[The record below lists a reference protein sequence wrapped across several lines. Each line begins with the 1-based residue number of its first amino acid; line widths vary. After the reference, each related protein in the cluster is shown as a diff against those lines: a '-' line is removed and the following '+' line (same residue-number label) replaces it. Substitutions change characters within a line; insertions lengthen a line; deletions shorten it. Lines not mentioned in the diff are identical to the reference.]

1 MKPTTIAAIDVQPLD
16 LSLTEPFAVAT
27 GAQAIAHNV
36 LVRVRL
42 EDGTAGLGEAAP
54 FTAVSGETQAGSIAV
69 LATLYEAALG
79 RDAEDWETLGLDWA
93 RAFPSA
99 PAARCGL
106 EMAVVDALTRHR
118 GQPLWRFFGG
128 AGARLVTDMTITAGD
143 AEHAAESARAIVA
156 RGIHTL
162 KVKIGAHDAAGDL
175 ERLLAV
181 REAAPHAILT
191 VDANAGYDL
200 EEARRFLAGLAQH
213 DLAIALLEQPFHRD
227 DLDAWRA
234 LARET
239 PVPLCADES
248 AKIVTDVDRIADEG
262 LAAYVNIKT
271 MKSGV
276 AEAWRMV
283 QRAKARG
290 LGLMIG
296 GMVESTLAMSFS
308 AHLAAGAG
316 GFEFVDLDTPMF
328 IREHP
333 FAGGMAQHGESLS
346 VEHVTSGHGVVL
358 QPK

>member
-42 EDGTAGLGEAAP
+42 EDGTTGLGEAAP

-79 RDAEDWETLGLDWA
+79 RDAQDWETLGLDWA
-93 RAFPSA
+93 TAFPSA

-106 EMAVVDALTRHR
+106 EMAVVDALTRHQ
-118 GQPLWRFFGG
+118 GLPLWRFFGG
-128 AGARLVTDMTITAGD
+128 AGTRLVTDMTITAGD
-143 AEHAAESARAIVA
+143 APHAAESARAIVA
-156 RGIHTL
+156 RGIHTI

-175 ERLLAV
+175 ERLVAV
-181 REAAPHAILT
+181 REAAPRAVLT

-200 EEARRFLAGLAQH
+200 HEARRFLAGLTDH
-213 DLAIALLEQPFHRD
+213 RLAIALLEQPFHRD

-239 PVPLCADES
+239 SVPLCADES
-248 AKIVTDVDRIADEG
+248 AKTVADVERIADDG
-262 LAAYVNIKT
+262 LATYVNIKT

-283 QRAKARG
+283 QHAKARG

-333 FAGGMAQHGESLS
+333 FAGGMAQHGERLS
-346 VEHVTSGHGVVL
+346 VQHVTSGHGVVL